1 MSTRLYY
8 VDVIPRHAACTD
20 SGHTFDIRALT
31 RASAISQAR
40 QLIRAAMHYDRHDG
54 PLIYTARLA

>member
-1 MSTRLYY
+1 MTTRLYY

-20 SGHTFDIRALT
+20 TGHTFDIRALT

-40 QLIRAAMHYDRHDG
+40 RLVRAAMYYDRQDG
-54 PLIYTARLA
+54 PLVYTARLA

>member
-1 MSTRLYY
+1 MTTRLYY

-20 SGHTFDIRALT
+20 SGHTFDIRAPT

-40 QLIRAAMHYDRHDG
+40 RLVRAAMYYDRRDG
-54 PLIYTARLA
+54 PLTYTARLA